1 VSVIVSPDPRALAP
15 RWRLFHTPPLSG
27 VQNMALDVALM
38 ARARRTGEAV
48 FRIYEWER
56 PTLSFG
62 RNQTALGRYRLDQ
75 IAARQMDVVRRPTGG
90 RAILHHR
97 EVTYSVTAPSSETM
111 SLAHSY
117 HAINRLLLAG
127 LAQLGVRAVS
137 AQPATR
143 AARPSDMP
151 CFATPS
157 AGEMVTDAGKLVG
170 SAQWRDAGALLQH
183 GSILVDDDQRT
194 LAELMHV
201 PPATLPPPG
210 TLHAALGRAPS
221 AAEVAE
227 AMFAAVRT
235 HADPGAEPLTLTAV
249 ERDDSPPLDFFAA
262 DEWTWRR

>member
-1 VSVIVSPDPRALAP
+1 
-15 RWRLFHTPPLSG
+15 
-27 VQNMALDVALM
+27 MALDVALM

-62 RNQTALGRYRLDQ
+62 RNQTAVGRYRLDQ
-75 IAARQMDVVRRPTGG
+75 IAARGVDVVRRPTGG

-111 SLAHSY
+111 TLSHSY
-117 HAINRLLLAG
+117 HAINHLLLDG
-127 LAQLGVRAVS
+127 LARLGVRAAV
-137 AQPATR
+137 ARPAAR
-143 AARPSDMP
+143 AHRPSDMP

-157 AGEMVTDAGKLVG
+157 TGEMVTDAGKLVG

-183 GSILVDDDQRT
+183 GSILVDDDQRM
-194 LAELMHV
+194 LAELMHT
-201 PPATLPPPG
+201 PPPPLPPPG
-210 TLHAALGRAPS
+210 TLRDALGRAPT
-221 AAEVAE
+221 ATHVAE
-227 AMFAAVRT
+227 AMFDAVRT
-235 HADPGAEPLTLTAV
+235 HADRDAEPLDLAVV